1 MRMLIRFRLYPIISS
16 LLENHVYKARCGL
29 VKGLKRKGGLGFI
42 PKIMEA
48 TEEEKFLANLD
59 LKGQTVFDVGAA
71 YGLFTMFF
79 ARAVGKG
86 GKVVAFEPNPN
97 LCNKIKENLLLN
109 NFDNVKV
116 KQIALG
122 RDRKKETLAFP
133 SMIPG
138 VGSIEKHEKTRI
150 LRQKG
155 AKTVEVKVDTVD
167 NLIAAKKLPKPEFIK
182 IDVQGVELDVLVG
195 MSNTI
200 KMCKPKI
207 LVEVHSIPYVNWK
220 IKNVQRI
227 VEFLME
233 NGYSLYH
240 VESGKTIN
248 SSNAHIIKEDE
259 HLYCVC

>member
-1 MRMLIRFRLYPIISS
+1 MVSRFF
-16 LLENHVYKARCGL
+16 ENHVYTARYGL

-42 PKIMEA
+42 PKIMKV

-59 LKGQTVFDVGAA
+59 LKGQTVFDVGAFT
-71 YGLFTMFF
+71 GLFTMFF
-79 ARAVGKG
+79 ARAVGKN
-86 GKVVAFEPNPN
+86 GKVVAFEPNPS

-109 NFDNVKV
+109 NFGNVEV
-116 KQIALG
+116 KQVALG
-122 RDRKKETLAFP
+122 RDRKKEILAFP

-138 VGSIEKHEKTRI
+138 VGSIEEHEKTRI

-155 AKTVEVKVDTVD
+155 AKTIEVKVDTID
-167 NLIAAKKLPKPEFIK
+167 NLIAAKKISLPDFIK
-182 IDVQGVELDVLVG
+182 IDVQGAELDVLIG
-195 MSNTI
+195 TRNTI

-207 LVEVHSIPYVNWK
+207 LVEVHSIPYVNWR

-240 VESGKTIN
+240 VESGRNIN
-248 SSNAHIIKEDE
+248 SSTIHVIKADE
-259 HLYCVC
+259 HLYSIC